1 MKENNFHLS
10 GRTFSYLDKGD
21 ISNDLA
27 PNVFGAN
34 HVAEVGLGR
43 EARGKAHVEVSLQPE
58 QRWHQNEQL
67 GHFHKHRPMLW
78 THCAVLM
85 RLPFNFCSIH

>member
-1 MKENNFHLS
+1 MKENSFHLS

-43 EARGKAHVEVSLQPE
+43 EARGKAHVEVSLQPK

-67 GHFHKHRPMLW
+67 GHFHEHRPMLW
-78 THCAVLM
+78 THSAV
-85 RLPFNFCSIH
+85 